1 MGIETA
7 LAITAAATL
16 VGTGVQV
23 AGMAKQE
30 AAQEKAEK
38 AREQQMNLDMQR
50 KRRETMRQAVLA
62 RSTALTNAN
71 AQGAQ
76 QGSGLQ
82 GGLAQ
87 ITGAEYRNVG
97 GLRQDQALG
106 KEVFEANRDYAF
118 GQMITGFGSAMT
130 NSASAMGRL
139 GAKIS

>member
-7 LAITAAATL
+7 LAISAAATL

-62 RSTALTNAN
+62 RSTALTNAST
-71 AQGAQ
+71 QGAQ
-76 QGSGLQ
+76 SSSGLQ

-87 ITGAEYRNVG
+87 ITGNEYRNIG
-97 GLRQDQALG
+97 ALGQDQQLG
-106 KEVFEANRDYAF
+106 KEVFAANRDYAF
-118 GQMITGFGSAMT
+118 GQMISGFGSAISS
-130 NSASAMGRL
+130 SASAMGRL
-139 GAKIS
+139 GAKIA